1 VDSMLADVLLNELDL
16 VSLVVAVDVELS
28 NSVSTMT
35 FDNAVLN
42 EERREFHI
50 GLVAILLI
58 VATPLLRVLLSH
70 LVNIE

>member
-1 VDSMLADVLLNELDL
+1 MDSMLADVLLNKFDL

>member
-1 VDSMLADVLLNELDL
+1 MLADVLLNELDL

-42 EERREFHI
+42 EKRREFHI
-50 GLVAILLI
+50 GLVTILLI